1 MIVLPKA
8 IESSKVVLIP
18 VITLQGEMLQASE
31 NSSVIDATKGY

>member
-18 VITLQGEMLQASE
+18 VIKFQGEMSQASE
-31 NSSVIDATKGY
+31 NSSVVDDTHL